1 MSLPGRTRPA
11 TLLVVALAG
20 CGGSPDPPLDD
31 PPGPRAIEATL
42 IEGGISANW
51 ARVIANSSSSEDF
64 RPPTRTE
71 LEELDAFADQLVAV
85 AVANSGSE
93 VARKIRLALSIV
105 GDPRDAGRVRHAQA
119 YDILQ
124 RIYEGGAGEISDLID
139 LDPRRGI
146 ELGLKRL
153 EEGKMASPYAKLESW
168 PRSSG
173 GAPGGE
179 RCDFL
184 RSAMPYGEVRVED
197 GKLAFEFTEPPPI
210 PRSSRAVTHVPDSLY
225 WGWYDQM
232 SEVAEELRAA
242 GFIKIPC
249 DRGHTAR
256 VTLAD
261 GTVLRMTRN
270 WSDAVS
276 SRTKP

>member
-71 LEELDAFADQLVAV
+71 LEELDAFAGQLVAV

-139 LDPRRGI
+139 LDPRRAGSS
-146 ELGLKRL
+146 LG
-153 EEGKMASPYAKLESW
+153 
-168 PRSSG
+168 SSAWRKERWR
-173 GAPGGE
+173 APTPNSNRGHVPV
-179 RCDFL
+179 
-184 RSAMPYGEVRVED
+184 AAHRVENVATSSD
-197 GKLAFEFTEPPPI
+197 
-210 PRSSRAVTHVPDSLY
+210 PRCR
-225 WGWYDQM
+225 M
-232 SEVAEELRAA
+232 
-242 GFIKIPC
+242 
-249 DRGHTAR
+249 AR
-256 VTLAD
+256 
-261 GTVLRMTRN
+261 
-270 WSDAVS
+270 
-276 SRTKP
+276 